1 MSSFNTD
8 SQYRRN
14 KYALDEHEELQKIHE
29 RINVVEDESLKS
41 TQRALGRVLEAE
53 DLGIK
58 TNAVIQLNL

>member
-14 KYALDEHEELQKIHE
+14 KYSLDEQDELQRIHE
-29 RINVVEDESLKS
+29 RINVVEDESLQS
-41 TQRALGRVLEAE
+41 TERALGRVLEAE

-58 TNAVIQLNL
+58 TNTVCSEE